1 MFSILDPRF
10 FGSQHD
16 LSATPKSGITN
27 DVSVHLVS
35 AIPGEQ
41 AQTDLLG
48 NHIRRE
54 KMKILL
60 GTIAIG
66 MMLCCSFAQKATAQH
81 DPAHAVF
88 LKFSNLKWEKTP
100 DGLQDIAILH
110 VNPVSKASE
119 LIIRAPKNFHVP
131 RHWHSAN
138 ETITIISGTFTMKH
152 DGTDEK
158 VMLDKGSY
166 SYMPANMIH
175 EAWAGDEGATFLVT
189 VDGPWD
195 LHFVE

>member
-1 MFSILDPRF
+1 
-10 FGSQHD
+10 
-16 LSATPKSGITN
+16 
-27 DVSVHLVS
+27 
-35 AIPGEQ
+35 
-41 AQTDLLG
+41 
-48 NHIRRE
+48 
-54 KMKILL
+54 MKILL
-60 GTIAIG
+60 GTIAISAI
-66 MMLCCSFAQKATAQH
+66 LCCSFAQNAAAQH
-81 DPAHAVF
+81 DPSHAVF
-88 LKFSNLKWEKTP
+88 LKFSDLKWEKTP

-138 ETITIISGTFTMKH
+138 ETLTIISGTFTLKH
-152 DGTDEK
+152 DGSDEK

-166 SYMPANMIH
+166 SYMPANMVH

>member
-1 MFSILDPRF
+1 
-10 FGSQHD
+10 
-16 LSATPKSGITN
+16 
-27 DVSVHLVS
+27 
-35 AIPGEQ
+35 
-41 AQTDLLG
+41 
-48 NHIRRE
+48 
-54 KMKILL
+54 
-60 GTIAIG
+60 
-66 MMLCCSFAQKATAQH
+66 
-81 DPAHAVF
+81 
-88 LKFSNLKWEKTP
+88 
-100 DGLQDIAILH
+100 
-110 VNPVSKASE
+110 VSKASE